1 MVIWLI
7 GLSGAGK
14 TTLGRLLHAEMQKLR
29 PNTVFLDGDII
40 REIMGND
47 LGHTLP
53 DRKRNAERIC
63 RLCMHLDRQGINVV
77 CAILSIFE
85 ESHAWNRENY
95 RDYLEVYIEA
105 RMDSLLKRQ
114 RNAIYDRALKGETKD
129 VVGVDIPF
137 SPPKAPHLIIQN
149 DGSLEDFNRGTD
161 RILATIREL
170 GKALA

>member
-14 TTLGRLLHAEMQKLR
+14 TTLGRQLFAELKQKR
-29 PNTVFLDGDII
+29 ANTVFLDGDII

-47 LGHTLP
+47 LGHTVA
-53 DRKRNAERIC
+53 DRRRNAERIC

-85 ESHAWNRENY
+85 ESHAWNRANY
-95 RDYLEVYIEA
+95 ASYFEVYIEA
-105 RMDSLLKRQ
+105 EMGSLLKRQ
-114 RNAIYDRALKGETKD
+114 RNEIYDRALRGETKD

-137 SPPKAPHLIIQN
+137 TPPKDPHLVIRN
-149 DGSLEDFNRGTD
+149 DGTREDFDRHVG
-161 RILATIREL
+161 RILAAVEGR
-170 GKALA
+170 LA

>member
-1 MVIWLI
+1 MRR
-7 GLSGAGK
+7 S
-14 TTLGRLLHAEMQKLR
+14 R

-47 LGHTLP
+47 LGHTLA

-63 RLCMHLDRQGINVV
+63 RLCMHLDRQEINVV

-85 ESHAWNRENY
+85 ESHEWNRANY
-95 RDYLEVYIEA
+95 RDYFEVYIEA
-105 RMDSLLKRQ
+105 KMESLLRRQ

-137 SPPKAPHLIIQN
+137 EPPKRPDLTIVN
-149 DGSLEDFNRGTD
+149 DGTLEDFNRNAALIMDSIG
-161 RILATIREL
+161 RLA
-170 GKALA
+170 

>member
-29 PNTVFLDGDII
+29 PNTVFFDGDII

-47 LGHTLP
+47 LGHTLA

-63 RLCMHLDRQGINVV
+63 RLCRHLDSQGINVV

-85 ESHAWNRENY
+85 ESHAWNRANY
-95 RDYLEVYIEA
+95 RDYFEVYIEA

-114 RNAIYDRALKGETKD
+114 RNAIYDRALKGETRD

-137 SPPKAPHLIIQN
+137 TPPKGPHLTIAN
-149 DGSLEDFNRGTD
+149 DGSLEEFSRNAA
-161 RILATIREL
+161 RILAAIREQ
-170 GKALA
+170 GKSLA

>member
-1 MVIWLI
+1 MFSEIK
-7 GLSGAGK
+7 K
-14 TTLGRLLHAEMQKLR
+14 TRS
-29 PNTVFLDGDII
+29 NTVFLDGDII

-47 LGHTLP
+47 LGHTVA

-85 ESHAWNRENY
+85 ESHEWNRANY
-95 RDYLEVYIEA
+95 GSYFEVYIEA

-114 RNAIYDRALKGETKD
+114 RNAIYDRALKGETRD

-137 SPPKAPHLIIQN
+137 TPPKHPHLVIGN
-149 DGSLEDFNRGTD
+149 DGGREDFERGAI
-161 RILATIREL
+161 RILDAVRER
-170 GKALA
+170 LA